1 VRDRR
6 ALRDLRALAADPV
19 GALALGSAG
28 ALCLVVAGV
37 GAVAVV
43 AELVGTWNYYL
54 VMERAVALAA
64 PVATALLGVAVL
76 AGAGA
81 VVRAS

>member
-1 VRDRR
+1 MRDREP
-6 ALRDLRALAADPV
+6 AGGLRALAADPV
-19 GALALGSAG
+19 GALALGSTG
-28 ALCLVVAGV
+28 VLCLVVAGV

-54 VMERAVALAA
+54 LMERTIAIAT
-64 PVATALLGVAVL
+64 PVATALLGLAVL
-76 AGAGA
+76 AGVGA